1 MLHKLCNLELK
12 MKNIDSNKHVSIRL
26 AKPPSNNFSEKQR
39 RITSNGKDF
48 NDLESNITEG

>member
-1 MLHKLCNLELK
+1 

-48 NDLESNITEG
+48 NDLECNITEG